1 MEASGESGMWTT
13 QQGFENRTKKRG
25 TDRNREIISKV
36 KLVLL
41 SDYSYFIL
49 LVRQMIDLI
58 LVIYENY

>member
-1 MEASGESGMWTT
+1 MEASGESGMWTR
-13 QQGFENRTKKRG
+13 QQGFENRRKKRG

>member
-1 MEASGESGMWTT
+1 MWTR
-13 QQGFENRTKKRG
+13 QQGFENRRKKRG